1 MLLHIAAVPPIG
13 CVSAR
18 DVRRKIMKISWV
30 GASVLFAGLA
40 AVVLLQI
47 FGSGDESG
55 ISNAI
60 LAGLLGLFV
69 PQPAQR
75 K

>member
-1 MLLHIAAVPPIG
+1 
-13 CVSAR
+13 
-18 DVRRKIMKISWV
+18 MKISWTGV
-30 GASVLFAGLA
+30 TILVAGLA

-47 FGSGDESG
+47 LGGDSEAG

-60 LAGLLGLFV
+60 LAGLLGLLA
-69 PQPAQR
+69 PQPATR

>member
-1 MLLHIAAVPPIG
+1 
-13 CVSAR
+13 
-18 DVRRKIMKISWV
+18 MKISCMAV
-30 GASVLFAGLA
+30 SVLVARLA

-47 FGSGDESG
+47 FGSGDEAG
-55 ISNAI
+55 MSNAI

-69 PQPAQR
+69 PQPATR

>member
-1 MLLHIAAVPPIG
+1 MRFRLCG
-13 CVSAR
+13 CR
-18 DVRRKIMKISWV
+18 LQKGKRMKISWV
-30 GASVLFAGLA
+30 GASVLVAGLA

-69 PQPAQR
+69 PQPATR

>member
-1 MLLHIAAVPPIG
+1 
-13 CVSAR
+13 
-18 DVRRKIMKISWV
+18 MKISWI
-30 GASVLFAGLA
+30 GASVLGAGLA
-40 AVVLLQI
+40 AIVLLQV
-47 FGSGDESG
+47 FGSGDEAG

-69 PQPAQR
+69 PQPASR